1 MDFMGMDF
9 VQSNIKNVT
18 EENVKDV
25 LEANAQYEIFKAKKE
40 GRIAKPKIFDKPI
53 RKEYDG
59 MTLSADDYG
68 PQRFCKCC
76 GIKLEERWD
85 TADDKNVYLHPEI
98 ECEYIK
104 VVEEDEDGNEIIY
117 FSSRV
122 MDSEEMTGGRTSSE
136 HNQEKEDTRDIPGY
150 LLEMIDKI
158 RKEHHDDAGKSD
170 REKEM
175 PTWENEDGD
184 LEEKCYSKS
193 VVDQLWES
201 PVTYENTMKLTT
213 RENAFLR
220 YVSSMAARGPK
231 KLLADI
237 EETFKKG
244 VIRREIAVDAYE
256 ITRYFLNWEH
266 PDHRSFIKL
275 LKLTNSY
282 RKAKGYM
289 STKRSWEF
297 LRHEERVQVL
307 EHLGVIDTRP
317 ATVDA
322 AIMEDWELESRKLEA
337 HVYL

>member
-25 LEANAQYEIFKAKKE
+25 LEANAQYEIFKARIQ
-40 GRIAKPKIFDKPI
+40 GRIAKPKTVEST
-53 RKEYDG
+53 RKEQYDG
-59 MTLSADDYG
+59 MTLMADDYG
-68 PQRFCKCC
+68 PQLYCNEC
-76 GIKLEERWD
+76 GLKLLERWD
-85 TADDKNVYLHPEI
+85 SNTDENVYLHPDT
-98 ECEYIK
+98 ECQSIK
-104 VVEEDEDGNEIIY
+104 VVEEDDDGNEIIY
-117 FSSRV
+117 FMPKI
-122 MDSEEMTGGRTSSE
+122 MDPDEITGDRMADE
-136 HNQEKEDTRDIPGY
+136 HDQEKEDTLDIPGY